1 MVRAAYARKHLIGG
15 SLTVSEGLSMAD
27 SMATGRHGAEA
38 VAEISHS
45 DPQAGGREG
54 DWAWCGLLKPQ
65 NPLPVKHFLQQGH
78 TFSSKA
84 TPPNPS

>member
-38 VAEISHS
+38 VAESSRVTDKQKPSELTGNDVGFLNLKSH
-45 DPQAGGREG
+45 PQ
-54 DWAWCGLLKPQ
+54 
-65 NPLPVKHFLQQGH
+65 
-78 TFSSKA
+78 
-84 TPPNPS
+84 